1 MLETL
6 LFGAQILIDRGQLEQ
21 DKFSIDRDKNGR
33 FSCCNPRSH
42 CRWPHGPNG
51 HMNHEHGNQVQGC
64 VWKWEAALNFIGTET
79 KDYPY
84 IKMSPDFRSHIGI
97 HHWYKQS
104 QHCEDDLRNSKGN
117 PNFRWREWADT

>member
-1 MLETL
+1 
-6 LFGAQILIDRGQLEQ
+6 
-21 DKFSIDRDKNGR
+21 
-33 FSCCNPRSH
+33 
-42 CRWPHGPNG
+42 
-51 HMNHEHGNQVQGC
+51 MNHEHGNQVQGC

-117 PNFRWREWADT
+117 PNFRWREWSDP